1 MLLKRLFNFYD
12 LRKSAS
18 FTFLKKIF
26 WAALQCQLTGQLPNF
41 RFTIVEKT
49 FSKINER
56 LRHILAWKEGRMTIS
71 LIKTSLNYTFSK
83 VSSINRPLT
92 WDLKAL
98 YALDNKAWRDTF
110 VIFLLAFCCKKHTIK
125 LMIFMHAKLPDL
137 CRYTV
142 FLWPFVLLCHTLHI
156 VWKLDKMS
164 HFPKW
169 CS

>member
-1 MLLKRLFNFYD
+1 M
-12 LRKSAS
+12 
-18 FTFLKKIF
+18 
-26 WAALQCQLTGQLPNF
+26 
-41 RFTIVEKT
+41 
-49 FSKINER
+49 
-56 LRHILAWKEGRMTIS
+56 AWKEGRMTIS

-164 HFPKW
+164 HFPKNDAHKCLKIKISYIFCASIFSFFELDVPTYFFLNIDEW
-169 CS
+169 EAF

>member
-1 MLLKRLFNFYD
+1 
-12 LRKSAS
+12 
-18 FTFLKKIF
+18 
-26 WAALQCQLTGQLPNF
+26 
-41 RFTIVEKT
+41 
-49 FSKINER
+49 
-56 LRHILAWKEGRMTIS
+56 MTIS

-142 FLWPFVLLCHTLHI
+142 FFCDPLFYYVKRSRCLKITEKVSFNIESEASYVYILSRQ
-156 VWKLDKMS
+156 KLIKNAKNGS
-164 HFPKW
+164 FWRVFENLKLAVKQCYQTGQFW
-169 CS
+169 

>member
-1 MLLKRLFNFYD
+1 
-12 LRKSAS
+12 
-18 FTFLKKIF
+18 
-26 WAALQCQLTGQLPNF
+26 
-41 RFTIVEKT
+41 
-49 FSKINER
+49 
-56 LRHILAWKEGRMTIS
+56 MTIS

-156 VWKLDKMS
+156 VWKLCKMS
-164 HFPKW
+164 HFPNW
-169 CS
+169 CSKMSKNQDFLHFLCFNIFFLGIGCTYLFFSWTLMNERHFSHICPMCLPGSKCWPCGV